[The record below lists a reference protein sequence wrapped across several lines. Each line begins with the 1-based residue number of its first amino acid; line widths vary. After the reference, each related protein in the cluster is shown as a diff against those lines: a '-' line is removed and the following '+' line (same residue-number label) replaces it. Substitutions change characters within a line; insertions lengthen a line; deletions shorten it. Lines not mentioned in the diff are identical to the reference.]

1 MCGSAFLNNNNN
13 TIGDELS
20 PDFYFLG
27 EGVATFIS
35 LGGLV
40 EFMLEI
46 NVKLVAKFH
55 QNVEILGKGI
65 ATLTKSFFGKFFNFL
80 N

>member
-1 MCGSAFLNNNNN
+1 
-13 TIGDELS
+13 
-20 PDFYFLG
+20 LG
-27 EGVATFIS
+27 EGIATFIS

-55 QNVEILGKGI
+55 QNVEILGEGV
-65 ATLTKSFFGKFFNFL
+65 ATLTKSFFLEFFSIIIIIIF
-80 N
+80 